1 MKTGNS
7 YTKEEKMIK
16 FNNALTR
23 GTIPIYGTVHGD
35 KKDPL
40 RTFEYLKAVKP
51 RKSKLDEVFE
61 KSERGA

>member
-1 MKTGNS
+1 
-7 YTKEEKMIK
+7 MIK
-16 FNNALTR
+16 FSNALTR

-40 RTFEYLKAVKP
+40 RTFEYLKADKP

>member
-1 MKTGNS
+1 MTA
-7 YTKEEKMIK
+7 K
-16 FNNALTR
+16 FSNAILR

-40 RTFEYLKAVKP
+40 RTFEYLKAVKS

-61 KSERGA
+61 KSDGADHERLRVEVVGS

>member
-1 MKTGNS
+1 M
-7 YTKEEKMIK
+7 TK
-16 FNNALTR
+16 FSNAMPR
-23 GTIPIYGTVHGD
+23 GTIPIYGTMHGD
-35 KKDPL
+35 DEDSL